1 MECWFT
7 FGEPFRSSRS
17 RKPMSKTSP
26 SADDYRKRDG
36 AGRQAATAQ
45 RRREIRSRAGAPEAT
60 ALLALTD
67 SEDWLA
73 GQSKEKEKPRRKC
86 DDTCA
91 PRRRFDDTRGR

>member
-1 MECWFT
+1 MLVHIWRAVSLVE
-7 FGEPFRSSRS
+7 S

-60 ALLALTD
+60 ALLALAD
-67 SEDWLA
+67 NEDWLA
-73 GQSKEKEKPRRKC
+73 GQSKEKEKSKAKVRRHLRP
-86 DDTCA
+86 A
-91 PRRRFDDTRGR
+91 SPV